1 MRIAFVF
8 VPVMTVPASRRTP
21 LQARSNKTVEEI
33 LDAAASLL
41 GQVPFEEITTSR
53 VAQQAGISVG
63 ALYRLYSDRQ
73 EIFDAI
79 AVRELDV
86 FRAEIERAFTARQ
99 LLFSPRKSLGRVLD
113 AYVDFL
119 ESRPHF
125 RELALGN
132 HISEWTR
139 ENQSDPQT
147 GPGGLLG
154 DLLVK
159 KCGWKPG
166 KRLQLKIRIA
176 AEAGDRVIAF
186 AYRQESL
193 EDRRAVL
200 HELKEM
206 LTRYLQP

>member
-1 MRIAFVF
+1 
-8 VPVMTVPASRRTP
+8 MTPPASRRTP

-41 GQVPFEEITTSR
+41 GQVPFDEITTSR

-63 ALYRLYSDRQ
+63 ALYRFYSDRQ

-79 AVRELDV
+79 AVRELEA
-86 FRAEIERAFTARQ
+86 FRAEIEQAFSARQ
-99 LLFSPRKSLGRVLD
+99 LIFSPRKSLGRVLD

-119 ESRPHF
+119 ETTPHF

-132 HISEWTR
+132 HISERTR

-147 GPGGLLG
+147 GPGGILG
-154 DLLVK
+154 DLLVR
-159 KCGWKPG
+159 KCGWRPG
-166 KRLQLKIRIA
+166 KKLQLKIRIA

-186 AYRQESL
+186 AYKQETL
-193 EDRRAVL
+193 EARRAVL

-206 LTRYLQP
+206 LTAYLLP